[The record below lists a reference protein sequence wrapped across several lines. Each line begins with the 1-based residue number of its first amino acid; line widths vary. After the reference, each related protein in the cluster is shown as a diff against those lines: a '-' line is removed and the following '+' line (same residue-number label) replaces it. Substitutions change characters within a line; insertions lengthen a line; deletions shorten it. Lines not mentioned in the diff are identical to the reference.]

1 MGPTGSCP
9 PTAWVLKTH
18 SPQEHLHLPEEAFQ
32 PVLLSVGPRP
42 CSTSW
47 LCCTAP
53 DTSWE
58 VARVVWVGQRVQSPC
73 VVIVKP
79 CDMGEI

>member
-32 PVLLSVGPRP
+32 PVLLSVGPEAMQHLLALLH
-42 CSTSW
+42 CS
-47 LCCTAP
+47 
-53 DTSWE
+53 
-58 VARVVWVGQRVQSPC
+58 
-73 VVIVKP
+73 
-79 CDMGEI
+79 